1 MLARFFPQS
10 FVKSNFLSFHLIE
23 LTSDCLEAEEE
34 AVGSLFLVHTRSK
47 MLELSFPSKN
57 LKRKKPFNLK
67 KVFFIPS
74 LKNGSKC
81 NNLGEMQ
88 FWLWWWSNDRQSW
101 LKSWVQLLSQKCS
114 REIAILVNVFG
125 VRVLRSIMNKISAPM
140 SACLH

>member
-57 LKRKKPFNLK
+57 LKRKKTFNLM
-67 KVFFIPS
+67 KVFNSLFKEWFKMQQFMLEDFLWVAVLWSAELAEVLGSIPDAF
-74 LKNGSKC
+74 KKC
-81 NNLGEMQ
+81 LT
-88 FWLWWWSNDRQSW
+88 
-101 LKSWVQLLSQKCS
+101 K
-114 REIAILVNVFG
+114 IAILENVFG
-125 VRVLRSIMNKISAPM
+125 VAALRNILDKIK
-140 SACLH
+140 